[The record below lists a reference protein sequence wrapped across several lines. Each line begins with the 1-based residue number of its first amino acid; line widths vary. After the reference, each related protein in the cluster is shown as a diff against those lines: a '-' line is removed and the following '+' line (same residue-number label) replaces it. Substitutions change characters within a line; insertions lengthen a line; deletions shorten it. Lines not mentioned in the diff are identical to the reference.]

1 MEKIIN
7 ESDFLKFNFKI
18 ADEVTIKP
26 IQISAEIIM
35 IHEIGECLDNMMD
48 DSPKN
53 IITAKYLYYNV
64 CEYLQELLKE
74 FFDID
79 PYILD
84 DNPDMLS
91 QNYEELI
98 EYINKAQE
106 DAECLFDL
114 LSVNDDQKDIENIRL
129 KKFIYIRDLYIIGIL
144 LKLISE

>member
-1 MEKIIN
+1 MGKIIN
-7 ESDFLKFNFKI
+7 ESDFLKFNFKM

-91 QNYEELI
+91 KNYEELI

-114 LSVNDDQKDIENIRL
+114 LSVDDDQKDMENIRL

>member
-1 MEKIIN
+1 MGKIIN

-91 QNYEELI
+91 KNYEELI

>member
-1 MEKIIN
+1 M
-7 ESDFLKFNFKI
+7 
-18 ADEVTIKP
+18 DE
-26 IQISAEIIM
+26 
-35 IHEIGECLDNMMD
+35 
-48 DSPKN
+48 SPKN
-53 IITAKYLYYNV
+53 IITAKYLYYNT

-91 QNYEELI
+91 ENYEELI

-106 DAECLFDL
+106 DAESLFDAL
-114 LSVNDDQKDIENIRL
+114 TADIKDDKEDIENIRI
-129 KKFIYIRDLYIIGIL
+129 KKFVYMRDLYIIGTL

>member
-1 MEKIIN
+1 MGKIIN

-35 IHEIGECLDNMMD
+35 IHEIGKCLDNMMD

-53 IITAKYLYYNV
+53 IITAKYLYYNI